1 MARLVTSLSKD
12 IESKKNCFQLI
23 SSLLADLGEIES
35 SASQAKVRLRV
46 LMGIHYC
53 CYCWS
58 GTSSTFTV
66 SLKVTRS
73 TANPVVGLVGL
84 GVTRVSSFA
93 FVTPSSCFASKFT
106 EHSVCR
112 YPCFRW
118 LKDLS
123 DFAQFLAWVPHVA
136 YVSFPALSA
145 VIELRPFSTLR
156 KNEQKILL
164 TCWRLIDVQVLI
176 TVFMD
181 ICI

>member
-53 CYCWS
+53 CCYWS

-73 TANPVVGLVGL
+73 TANPVVGLIGL

-93 FVTPSSCFASKFT
+93 YVTPSGCFASKFT

-112 YPCFRW
+112 SLCFHL

-145 VIELRPFSTLR
+145 VIELRPFSILR
-156 KNEQKILL
+156 KMRKQSYLL
-164 TCWRLIDVQVLI
+164 VEG
-176 TVFMD
+176 
-181 ICI
+181 

>member
-35 SASQAKVRLRV
+35 SASQARVRLRV
-46 LMGIHYC
+46 FMGIHYC
-53 CYCWS
+53 CCCWS

-73 TANPVVGLVGL
+73 TTANPVVGLIGL
-84 GVTRVSSFA
+84 EVTRVSSFA
-93 FVTPSSCFASKFT
+93 YVTPSGCFASKFT
-106 EHSVCR
+106 EHSVCHSL
-112 YPCFRW
+112 CFHL

-156 KNEQKILL
+156 KMSKQSYLL
-164 TCWRLIDVQVLI
+164 VEG
-176 TVFMD
+176 
-181 ICI
+181 